1 MNPIITAHHE
11 IVIENSVRYIEL
23 LKSEVM
29 TPIY

>member
-23 LKSEVM
+23 LKSKNSG
-29 TPIY
+29 